1 MQTAPGGTGRSALAG
16 GAAQR
21 RRHRRSA
28 ASSARA
34 GQKKIKKAGGNELE
48 LRSMAVL
55 EKCLEVMSQRQAL
68 QQKYLLLVNS
78 LLVGY
83 LLKSAA
89 AHDIPVTD
97 LQRLNAIQKELEGS
111 VNDSRS

>member
-1 MQTAPGGTGRSALAG
+1 MQTTPGGTGRSALAG

-21 RRHRRSA
+21 RRRTA

-34 GQKKIKKAGGNELE
+34 GQKKIKKARSNDLE
-48 LRSMAVL
+48 MRSMAVL

-83 LLKSAA
+83 LLKSSAKN
-89 AHDIPVTD
+89 DIPVTD
-97 LQRLNAIQKELEGS
+97 LQRLSAIQKELESS
-111 VNDSRS
+111 VNDTQH